1 MITKEISSVVD
12 LLERMVEIDTVNEV
26 TSGKPFP
33 ERALLELI
41 EKIAADSGF
50 SVQRLGIP
58 VALHPESYN
67 LLISYEVSPTAPW
80 LLFESH
86 ADTVGV
92 DGMSMP
98 PFTPKIDEG
107 RIYGRGVC
115 DTKASGA
122 ALLSALQRYVAD
134 SGNSVQPNNIALLFV
149 TDEEIGK
156 TGAKA
161 FVGEQLGRLPWK
173 PKAIFVG
180 EPTMCGQVVAHNG
193 VIRWK
198 VQTKG
203 VAAHSSKP
211 ENGKSAISAMAKL
224 LLGFEREYC
233 AKLNQ
238 SHPLTGDA
246 VCSIN
251 TISGGVA
258 VNIIPDLCEVELDR
272 RTLPGEDSQ
281 VVLQE
286 IADTFRAIAATDP
299 SIDFEML
306 DPFVDPPLDPRVNA
320 SISRQ
325 LAGIL
330 ERCGLSGEPQGAG
343 YGTDASTYSEAGIP
357 AIVIGPGSIAQA
369 HTEDEWLELE
379 QLTKSVELY
388 HAIMRCDFE

>member
-1 MITKEISSVVD
+1 MITKEISSVVE

-41 EKIAADSGF
+41 EKTSSDLGF
-50 SVQRLGIP
+50 TVQRLPIP
-58 VALHPESYN
+58 VAMHPESYN
-67 LLISYEVSPTAPW
+67 LLITYEVSPNAPW

-92 DGMSMP
+92 DGMSTP
-98 PFTPKIDEG
+98 PFTPKIDRG

-122 ALLSALQRYVAD
+122 AILSALQGYVAD
-134 SGNSVQPNNIALLFV
+134 SAEVAQPNNIAILFV

-161 FVGEQLGRLPWK
+161 FVATQLGKFPWK

-180 EPTMCGQVVAHNG
+180 EPTSCRQVVAHNG

-198 VQTKG
+198 IQTKG

-211 ENGKSAISAMAKL
+211 ANGKSAISAMATL
-224 LLGFEREYC
+224 ILGFEREYC
-233 AKLNQ
+233 AKLTN

-251 TISGGVA
+251 TITGGVA

-299 SIDFEML
+299 SIDCEML
-306 DPFVDPPLDPRVNA
+306 EPFVDPALDPRVNY
-320 SISRQ
+320 SISEK
-325 LAGIL
+325 LTLIL

-379 QLTKSVELY
+379 QLTKAVEVY
-388 HAIMRCDFE
+388 HAIMRCEF